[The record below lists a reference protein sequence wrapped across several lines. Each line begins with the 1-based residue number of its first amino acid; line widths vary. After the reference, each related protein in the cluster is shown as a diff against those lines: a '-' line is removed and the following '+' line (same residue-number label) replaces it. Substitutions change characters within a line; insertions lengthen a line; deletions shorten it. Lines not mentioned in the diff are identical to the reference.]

1 MREYNRSLSGDEKI
15 RKRSYANTRNNSILD
30 TDREKEKNTW
40 KIITVKEIILLNPLI
55 NCVEELE
62 NYCLNKCIFK

>member
-1 MREYNRSLSGDEKI
+1 M
-15 RKRSYANTRNNSILD
+15 LD

-40 KIITVKEIILLNPLI
+40 KIITVKEIILLSPLI
-55 NCVEELE
+55 NCVEVLE

>member
-1 MREYNRSLSGDEKI
+1 M
-15 RKRSYANTRNNSILD
+15 LD

-62 NYCLNKCIFK
+62 NYCFNKCIFK